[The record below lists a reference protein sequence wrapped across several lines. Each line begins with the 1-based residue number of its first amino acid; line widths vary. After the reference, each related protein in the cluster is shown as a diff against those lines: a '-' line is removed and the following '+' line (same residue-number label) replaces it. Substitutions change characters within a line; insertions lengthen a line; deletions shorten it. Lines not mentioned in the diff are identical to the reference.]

1 VVVLTKNEVFGQI
14 KKIIV
19 EKFNLEEE
27 EIKLGSSFVEDLGAD
42 SLDLVDLV
50 MALEDEFGIK
60 IEENDTDTLKC
71 IEDVVNFIYEKLG
84 GAADEEDVTE
94 DVDEDSDE
102 KVNVDELDE

>member
-1 VVVLTKNEVFGQI
+1 M
-14 KKIIV
+14 
-19 EKFNLEEE
+19 
-27 EIKLGSSFVEDLGAD
+27 
-42 SLDLVDLV
+42 DLVDLV
-50 MALEDEFGIK
+50 IALEDEFGIK

-102 KVNVDELDE
+102 KGNVDELDE

>member
-1 VVVLTKNEVFGQI
+1 
-14 KKIIV
+14 
-19 EKFNLEEE
+19 
-27 EIKLGSSFVEDLGAD
+27 
-42 SLDLVDLV
+42 
-50 MALEDEFGIK
+50 
-60 IEENDTDTLKC
+60 LKC